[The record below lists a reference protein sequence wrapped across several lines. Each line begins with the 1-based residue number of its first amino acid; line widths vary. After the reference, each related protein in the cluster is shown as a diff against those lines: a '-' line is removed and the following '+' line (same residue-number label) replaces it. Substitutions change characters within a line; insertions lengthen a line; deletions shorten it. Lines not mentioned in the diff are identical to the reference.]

1 MGYKLPFRSMP
12 FSSKI
17 YVKLISYHSKD
28 YTYGVFFYWLP
39 WTLSLTMRF
48 FSAVW
53 SIPVSLNLRG
63 YPWFMSGSKH
73 AHHLHPAGLQA
84 SLPYLLVYLSIKFV
98 FISSKVVCPCCGSD
112 TKLPTFNP
120 ILHWGTKRPWCWW
133 LVSIFLTF

>member
-48 FSAVW
+48 FSV
-53 SIPVSLNLRG
+53 VTLNLIG

-73 AHHLHPAGLQA
+73 AHLLPAGLQA

-112 TKLPTFNP
+112 TELPTFNP

>member
-53 SIPVSLNLRG
+53 SIPVSLNLRE

-73 AHHLHPAGLQA
+73 AHLLPAGLQA

-98 FISSKVVCPCCGSD
+98 FIISKVVCPCCGSD
-112 TKLPTFNP
+112 TELPTFNP
-120 ILHWGTKRPWCWW
+120 ILHWETKGPLC
-133 LVSIFLTF
+133 